1 MNEKKWGITLIVT
14 SAVLITAISLLFFT
28 LKAPD
33 MSEGVKWAFRIFA
46 IAACAA
52 QFIVFVMFAKA
63 YKKNKKW

>member
-1 MNEKKWGITLIVT
+1 MNEKKWGVVLIVT

-33 MSEGVKWAFRIFA
+33 MDEGARWAFRVFA

-52 QFIVFVMFAKA
+52 QFIVFLLFARA
-63 YKKNKKW
+63 YKKSRKS

>member
-1 MNEKKWGITLIVT
+1 MSEKKWGIVLIIT

-33 MSEGVKWAFRIFA
+33 MGEGAKWAVRIFA

>member
-1 MNEKKWGITLIVT
+1 MSEKKWGIVLIIT

-33 MSEGVKWAFRIFA
+33 MAEGVKWGLRVFA